1 FFIKAYQT
9 ADGNP
14 NRAYWTDEQLEGLHG
29 TNGIDFSSVAGATN
43 GNMVAWSG
51 AIDFANGSSGGQFG
65 INTPW
70 TTLGIPSVGYPNE
83 DNSSV
88 SASAYLYFP
97 SAGLYNLG
105 VNSDDGF
112 RLTFSK
118 NSHDLLGTEVPN
130 LIFDAGRGIGN
141 NQNIAAINVNQA
153 GYYGVRLMF

>member
-1 FFIKAYQT
+1 NVSQVLLDGNNVTSSVVVTKSGGQTLGTYTQGPFFASGSKHTVSVTWQTSLGQTLSVSGMQFTVISYLNLPAAMAVSSGSVALTRAGFFIKAYQT

-70 TTLGIPSVGYPNE
+70 TTLGI
-83 DNSSV
+83 
-88 SASAYLYFP
+88 
-97 SAGLYNLG
+97 
-105 VNSDDGF
+105 
-112 RLTFSK
+112 
-118 NSHDLLGTEVPN
+118 
-130 LIFDAGRGIGN
+130 
-141 NQNIAAINVNQA
+141 
-153 GYYGVRLMF
+153 